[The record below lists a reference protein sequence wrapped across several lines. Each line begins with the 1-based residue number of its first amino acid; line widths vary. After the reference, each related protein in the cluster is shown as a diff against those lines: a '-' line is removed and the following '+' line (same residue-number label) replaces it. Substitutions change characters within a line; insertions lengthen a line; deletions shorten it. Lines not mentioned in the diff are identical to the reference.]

1 VQFGTLISA
10 PFFNPQELL
19 KYSDQNETP
28 YYDEIN
34 RGLRAIKRVA
44 DRVNET
50 RRKQENETVVKELER
65 RVEDWKG
72 HSVSSFGVLL
82 LEDVF
87 IMSKDD
93 SEREYHVYLFE
104 KILLCCKEMAQR
116 RPQTPGRG
124 LLTQRRPKRAS
135 LQLKGRIFIHNISAV
150 VNNSRSGRKLK
161 FRLSFFVRE

>member
-1 VQFGTLISA
+1 
-10 PFFNPQELL
+10 
-19 KYSDQNETP
+19 
-28 YYDEIN
+28 
-34 RGLRAIKRVA
+34 
-44 DRVNET
+44 
-50 RRKQENETVVKELER
+50 
-65 RVEDWKG
+65 
-72 HSVSSFGVLL
+72 
-82 LEDVF
+82 
-87 IMSKDD
+87 MSKDD

-161 FRLSFFVRE
+161 FRLSFFVTGIDRIGC